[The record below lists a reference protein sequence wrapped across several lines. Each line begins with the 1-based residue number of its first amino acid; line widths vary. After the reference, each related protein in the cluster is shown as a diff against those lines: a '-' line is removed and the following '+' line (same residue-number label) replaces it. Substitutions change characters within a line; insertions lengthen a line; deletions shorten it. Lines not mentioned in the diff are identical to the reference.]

1 MDALKKAV
9 KSLAMDATLAHDD
22 NDPDSRAARMKGIVQ
37 KGKAAADLA
46 LAAGRSDVAEA
57 LGDVVNPSG
66 GAGWEGIAVGIKDAV
81 QKLGIEGE
89 LHPDAKKY
97 FDTIEVYTDGGRR
110 RGRGKKSRKARKTR
124 KTRKTRKGSTRR
136 R

>member
-46 LAAGRSDVAEA
+46 VAAGRTDVAEA

-89 LHPDAKKY
+89 LHGDAKEY
-97 FDTIEVYTDGGRR
+97 FDTIEVYPVGGRR
-110 RGRGKKSRKARKTR
+110 RRKN
-124 KTRKTRKGSTRR
+124 RKTRKGKSKKRMTRR